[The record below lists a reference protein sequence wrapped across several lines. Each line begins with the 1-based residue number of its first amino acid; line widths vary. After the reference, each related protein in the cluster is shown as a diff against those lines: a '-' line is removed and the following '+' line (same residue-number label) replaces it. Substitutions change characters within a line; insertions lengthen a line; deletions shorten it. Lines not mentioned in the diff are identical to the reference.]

1 MKQEKLLMQAVSSLY
16 SMNVCL
22 QQCKWGRTKRIK
34 PNRQSVS
41 AWCDGADGDDSQE
54 SEGEDVED
62 SSALAPAVNSGTV
75 KADPRH
81 QAQSDSEAESEEVE
95 DEEEGDKGDAEGQ
108 AADERQHNLVA
119 SQ

>member
-1 MKQEKLLMQAVSSLY
+1 M
-16 SMNVCL
+16 
-22 QQCKWGRTKRIK
+22 
-34 PNRQSVS
+34 S

-62 SSALAPAVNSGTV
+62 STALAPAVNSDTV
-75 KADPRH
+75 EADPRH
-81 QAQSDSEAESEEVE
+81 QAQSDSEAESEEVEEEE